1 MDNLVLI
8 NVYTLLIYCIK
19 IQWPTLLEY
28 SAYSQ
33 ESPMYYKLIDIT
45 EWHIL

>member
-1 MDNLVLI
+1 MANLVLI
-8 NVYTLLIYCIK
+8 NVYTMLIYCIK
-19 IQWPTLLEY
+19 IQRPTLLEY

-45 EWHIL
+45 E